1 MQNCACN
8 VEFQFDNSA
17 AQLVSSLEYMLGQ
30 ITGNIPPRA
39 DKDDILFKCK
49 VIITELLTNAIKHA
63 GKGSTRF
70 DIEWDA
76 HKLIICKTDTGMPL
90 YLVNTRNNTN
100 NGKPDLNKRLISA
113 DFLNSLY
120 AIWENENHIRFASEE
135 GSLDDFRPVEQVM
148 EHFGILIITRSSD
161 EFTYTYDKATR
172 ANVFRVR
179 INF

>member
-1 MQNCACN
+1 
-8 VEFQFDNSA
+8 VEFQFDNNA

-30 ITGNIPPRA
+30 IGGHIPPQA
-39 DKDDILFKCK
+39 DAEDVLFRCK

-70 DIEWDA
+70 DIELDA
-76 HKLIICKTDTGMPL
+76 QKLVICKTDTGMPL
-90 YLVNTRNNTN
+90 YLVNTRNNTTN
-100 NGKPDLNKRLISA
+100 KDAGLNKRLISA

-120 AIWENENHIRFASEE
+120 AIWESENHIRFASEE
-135 GSLDDFRPVEQVM
+135 GSLDDFLPVEHVM

-172 ANVFRVR
+172 ANIFRVR

>member
-1 MQNCACN
+1 

-17 AQLVSSLEYMLGQ
+17 GKLVSSLEHMLGQ
-30 ITGNIPPRA
+30 ITGHIPSQA
-39 DKDDILFKCK
+39 DKEDILFRCK

-63 GKGSTRF
+63 GKGGTRF
-70 DIEWDA
+70 DIEMDA
-76 HKLIICKTDTGMPL
+76 QKLIICKTDTGMPL
-90 YLVNTRNNTN
+90 YLVNTRNNNTTKD
-100 NGKPDLNKRLISA
+100 GAELNKRLISA

-135 GSLDDFRPVEQVM
+135 GSLDDFLPVEQVM

-161 EFTYTYDKATR
+161 EFTYTYDKAAR
-172 ANVFRVR
+172 SNVFRVR